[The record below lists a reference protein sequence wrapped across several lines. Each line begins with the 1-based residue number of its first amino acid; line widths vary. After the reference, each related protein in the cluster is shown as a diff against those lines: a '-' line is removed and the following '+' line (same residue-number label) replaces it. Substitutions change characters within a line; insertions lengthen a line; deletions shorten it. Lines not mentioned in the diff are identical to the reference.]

1 MNNILDSYGIPG
13 IVIVALAWFVLKLM
27 KDHRAER
34 KEWRESNEKIMDDSN
49 RNIRENTN
57 ILSGLKALL
66 ENRK

>member
-1 MNNILDSYGIPG
+1 MTEIIDKYGLPG
-13 IVIVALAWFVLKLM
+13 AVIAALGWFVLKLM
-27 KDHRAER
+27 KDHRSER
-34 KEWRESNEKIMDDSN
+34 KEWKEGSEKLNDETN